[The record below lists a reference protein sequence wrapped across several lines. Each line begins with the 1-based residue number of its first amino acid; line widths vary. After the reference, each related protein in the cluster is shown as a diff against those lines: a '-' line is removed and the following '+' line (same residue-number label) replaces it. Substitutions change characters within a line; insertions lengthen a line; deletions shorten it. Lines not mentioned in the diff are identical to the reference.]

1 MKDLMINGRLQ
12 GTIDGRENGVNVVC
26 VNNAVESISFL
37 LLTTKCIYLKSYYLF
52 QFRKIK
58 IVVFKIMFVVF
69 CCCS

>member
-1 MKDLMINGRLQ
+1 MNDLMINGRLQ
-12 GTIDGRENGVNVVC
+12 GTMNDREYGVHVVC

-58 IVVFKIMFVVF
+58 IVVFKILFVVF